1 MSDED
6 LKYNWILKEILMKR
20 NITQKQLAIGAKVNY
35 SSLSRIMKGRMNATG
50 DEKRAIA
57 GFLKVEVG
65 EIFKD

>member
-1 MSDED
+1 MSEED
-6 LKYNWILKEILMKR
+6 LKYNWPLKKVLMER

-57 GFLKVEVG
+57 DFLMVEVG